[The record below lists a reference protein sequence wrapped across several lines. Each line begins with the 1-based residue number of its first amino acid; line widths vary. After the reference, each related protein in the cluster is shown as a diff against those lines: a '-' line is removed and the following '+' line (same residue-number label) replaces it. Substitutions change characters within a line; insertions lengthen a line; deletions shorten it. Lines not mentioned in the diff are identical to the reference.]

1 MKFAEIAERVGVSTY
16 PEKFDKVYE
25 SGFWKDTAFC
35 SEQLFE
41 KYQGEYDFCGEYQE
55 VVREGLREIK
65 EDSDLYTY
73 GSVICEYIKTST
85 SFEARHVPMPP
96 IDETR
101 KRDMFAVLVMLTLFP
116 MCEELYLSHG
126 YTKAAIQPVLR
137 KVYGTLNNHNNDFGR
152 PAMTM
157 GMYNWYLIFIYAE
170 MFDHD
175 CFNYQFRAFYGGAI
189 ILKNKKTGE
198 FVPMMIENTFHRNG
212 LVLGSGGADDAEG
225 SFTAQYQETD
235 DAYIGN
241 LVYYGR
247 VEKDPTVC
255 RKSEWECVLRPDDE
269 VLAVHIPRGTDIS
282 HDKFIKSFQGGVAY
296 AKKTFPE
303 RKIKFLVCF
312 SWMMDPDLRKLLP
325 PESKLMGFKNAFVS
339 YPLMSTGSEAKHWVF
354 PGCKCEISELP
365 EETSLQR
372 NLKKM
377 MLGGDFLHYTAGVCT
392 EVLI

>member
-1 MKFAEIAERVGVSTY
+1 VLK
-16 PEKFDKVYE
+16 
-25 SGFWKDTAFC
+25 
-35 SEQLFE
+35 
-41 KYQGEYDFCGEYQE
+41 
-55 VVREGLREIK
+55 GLNEIK
-65 EDSDLYTY
+65 EDEDLYTY
-73 GSVICEYIKTST
+73 GRVMCEYIKTST

-96 IDETR
+96 LDETL
-101 KRDMFAVLVMLTLFP
+101 KRDVFAALVMLTLFP

-126 YTKAAIQPVLR
+126 YTKADIKPVLC
-137 KVYGTLNNHNNDFGR
+137 KVYDSMNGCKNDFGR

-157 GMYNWYLIFIYAE
+157 GQYNWNLIFIYAE

-175 CFNYQFRAFYGGAI
+175 CFEYQFRAFYGGAI
-189 ILKNKKTGE
+189 ILKNKNSGE

-212 LVLGSGGADDAEG
+212 LVLGSGGAEDEEG
-225 SFTAQYQETD
+225 SFDAQYQETD

-247 VEKDPTVC
+247 VEKNTTVC
-255 RKSEWECVLRPDDE
+255 KKSEWECVLRPDDQ

-282 HDKFIKSFQGGVAY
+282 HDKFIKSFQGGVAF

-339 YPLMSTGSEAKHWVF
+339 YPLLSTGLEAKHWVF
-354 PGCKCEISELP
+354 PGCDCAFSELP
-365 EETSLQR
+365 EGTSLQR
-372 NLKKM
+372 NVKKM

-392 EVLI
+392 EVLFSKINI